1 MHVVHSEKIKGAALG
16 NGGLYNTG
24 NAGVACCGP
33 PLEENTLSDSIASAN
48 AFASSGDIDDLSNL
62 NGSPVYIQ
70 SGEYDTTVPPAVQ
83 EL

>member
-33 PLEENTLSDSIASAN
+33 PLEENTLSDSIASAE
-48 AFASSGDIDDLSNL
+48 AYAGSGAVDALSNL
-62 NGSPVYIQ
+62 DGSPVYIQ
-70 SGEYDTTVPPAVQ
+70 AGEHDD
-83 EL
+83 